1 MKPILNNLQKYRVW
15 KNLTQEELS
24 QQLKIS
30 VNQLRQIEIDKK
42 YPKYQIRARIC
53 KFFNVSQ
60 DQMFYYGEG

>member
-24 QQLKIS
+24 RQLKIS
-30 VNQLRQIEIDKK
+30 VNQLRQIEIDNK